1 MGQALELPGVTASGV
16 DFDIALAKFDL
27 QVTVS
32 DVVDAD
38 SDRAGLSIGM
48 TYATDLFDAPTVVSI
63 GERFV
68 RLLDS
73 LVSDASVPVGDAA
86 LLSDRE
92 LAALTTVAG
101 PPVARLETL
110 TEILGRNVAADP
122 DAPALG
128 CGDIA
133 LTYRDLDERSS
144 VIARELIGRGI
155 GPESVVALSFPR
167 SWEMVL
173 CVWAVREDGAAFVPV
188 DPTYPEDR
196 IEHMV
201 TDSAAALGIAVADS
215 ITICRTRSRG
225 GRSTTS
231 NGPPSRPG
239 IPRHPSPT
247 KTGPGPCCSIT
258 PPT

>member
-1 MGQALELPGVTASGV
+1 M
-16 DFDIALAKFDL
+16 
-27 QVTVS
+27 TVS

-173 CVWAVREDGAAFVPV
+173 CVWAVAKTGAAFVPV

-215 ITICRTRSRG
+215 ITDLPDAVSWWSLDDLERSAVEAGHSAAPVTDEDRT
-225 GRSTTS
+225 
-231 NGPPSRPG
+231 
-239 IPRHPSPT
+239 
-247 KTGPGPCCSIT
+247 GPCCSIT